1 MLSFCLLL
9 TYCTINVSLR
19 FVRVAQVII
28 IISKQQ
34 LKEYSHLDGVE
45 RLQPLFGR
53 YTICAQEHIIVFFTW
68 KWIIYSSGRI
78 PSKILRPLWLW
89 CFKVPKLCKIRSLL
103 FLANKGPGT
112 VLVIVWG
119 FVLCD
124 RSQDWL
130 KLPIINVRYRSTRL
144 TKPHAENCP
153 YG

>member
-1 MLSFCLLL
+1 MWVSEIYPCGASHHYYQQTTVKRIFSLGWRRTAAAALREIYNLRSSAHHRLFYVKMNHILFRAYSVQNPQATLLR
-9 TYCTINVSLR
+9 Y
-19 FVRVAQVII
+19 
-28 IISKQQ
+28 
-34 LKEYSHLDGVE
+34 
-45 RLQPLFGR
+45 FGEVWD
-53 YTICAQEHIIVFFTW
+53 YT
-68 KWIIYSSGRI
+68 
-78 PSKILRPLWLW
+78 WLW
-89 CFKVPKLCKIRSLL
+89 CFKVPELCKIRSLL
-103 FLANKGPGT
+103 LLANKGPGT